1 MSLKKQISSNRA
13 LAISIGLVYL
23 WFGAL
28 KFFPG
33 LSPADDLAKNT
44 IDWLT
49 LGFISPNLSI
59 ILLAI
64 WETAVGLLLIT
75 NIYRRPIIIL
85 ALIHIAFTFT
95 PLFIFREQ
103 SFTNFPYGLT
113 ILGQYIVKNIIIAGA
128 LVTLYEL
135 STTKHIALSD
145 RLK

>member
-1 MSLKKQISSNRA
+1 MNPKKQISNRQS

-23 WFGAL
+23 WFGVL

-49 LGFISPNLSI
+49 FSLISPNLSI

-64 WETAVGLLLIT
+64 WETAVGLLLIV

-85 ALIHIAFTFT
+85 ALVHIAFTFT
-95 PLFIFREQ
+95 PLFIFHEQ

-113 ILGQYIVKNIIIAGA
+113 MLGQYIVKNIIIAGA
-128 LVTLYEL
+128 LFSLYEL
-135 STTKHIALSD
+135 STTKHIALSA
-145 RLK
+145 RP

>member
-1 MSLKKQISSNRA
+1 VNLKKQIPSKHA

-44 IDWLT
+44 INWLT
-49 LGFISPNLSI
+49 FGLISPNLSI

-64 WETAVGLLLIT
+64 WETAVGLLLIM
-75 NIYRRPIIIL
+75 NIYRRPVIIL
-85 ALIHIAFTFT
+85 ALVHIAFTFT

-128 LVTLYEL
+128 LITLYDL
-135 STTKHIALSD
+135 STPKHIVLSD
-145 RLK
+145 KP